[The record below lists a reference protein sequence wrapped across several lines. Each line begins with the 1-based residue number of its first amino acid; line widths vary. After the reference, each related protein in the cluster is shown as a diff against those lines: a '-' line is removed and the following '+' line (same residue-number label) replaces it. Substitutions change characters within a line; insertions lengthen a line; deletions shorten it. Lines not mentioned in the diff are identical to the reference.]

1 MPLVCVDMVSSVVTP
16 SDTLAAEIV
25 NFEVFA
31 VFGDG
36 VYYVVPSLMGGLVSK
51 DP

>member
-16 SDTLAAEIV
+16 SDTLAAEIL

-31 VFGDG
+31 VFGHS
-36 VYYVVPSLMGGLVSK
+36 VYYLVPSLMGGLVSK